1 MPKKKHQFK
10 LKKIY
15 QKKQIAIIIILIM
28 CLISFVIIFGRYITN
43 NIEDFFVRSKEFYFE
58 SDKLSEDTS
67 YFQVENWSGVDSY
80 TITVN
85 MNSRK
90 NNIEVATYDIA
101 YDISYTCSDN
111 VICDLSKTEGII
123 YASTNTDYFNLV
135 VTPNTS
141 LDTGDKV
148 VVDIEVRSKTNYKQ
162 TLKGRFTLIVGKE
175 NLSYQI
181 TDTKGNPYMELS
193 ITNTLSYYTVRQAF
207 DNYTVGQ
214 RINLDTY
221 LSLTEENKQKCKSSV
236 VKIDFE
242 PNVILL
248 DLTDETYSNATNIT
262 TTTINGKT
270 YVNSLT
276 ISLDAESSE
285 DLRFYKVDT
294 SQDYTY
300 PNGDN
305 EPIVNV
311 TVI

>member
-1 MPKKKHQFK
+1 MEYKKHQFK
-10 LKKIY
+10 MKKTY
-15 QKKQIAIIIILIM
+15 QKKQITIIIILIM
-28 CLISFVIIFGRYITN
+28 CPISFVIIFGRYITN

-85 MNSRK
+85 MNSRT

-148 VVDIEVRSKTNYKQ
+148 VVDIEVRSKTNYEK

>member
-276 ISLDAESSE
+276 ISLAAESSE

>member
-262 TTTINGKT
+262 TTMINGKT

>member
-148 VVDIEVRSKTNYKQ
+148 VVDIEVRSKTNYEK

-221 LSLTEENKQKCKSSV
+221 LSLTEENKQKCKSSI

>member
-148 VVDIEVRSKTNYKQ
+148 VVDIEVRSKTNYEQ

-221 LSLTEENKQKCKSSV
+221 LSLTEENKQKCKSSI

>member
-276 ISLDAESSE
+276 ISLVAESSE

>member
-1 MPKKKHQFK
+1 MPNKKYQFK
-10 LKKIY
+10 LNKKY
-15 QKKQIAIIIILIM
+15 QKKQVMIIIILLI
-28 CLISFVIIFGRYITN
+28 CFISFVVIFGRYITN

-58 SDKLSEDTS
+58 SDKLSEETS

-90 NNIEVATYDIA
+90 NNIEVATYDIG

-123 YASTNTDYFNLV
+123 YANTNTDYFNLV
-135 VTPNTS
+135 ITPNTA

-148 VVDIEVRSKTNYKQ
+148 VVDIEVKSTTNYEK

-181 TDTKGNPYMELS
+181 TDSEGNPYMDLS
-193 ITNTLSYYTVRQAF
+193 LTNTLSYYTVRQAF
-207 DNYTVGQ
+207 DGYTVGQ
-214 RINLDTY
+214 RINVDTY
-221 LSLTEENKQKCKSSV
+221 ISLTKENKQKCKSSV
-236 VKIDFE
+236 VKIDFD

-248 DLTDETYSNATNIT
+248 DLTDDVYANATNIT

-276 ISLDAESSE
+276 VELDVESSE

-294 SQDYTY
+294 TQDYTY
-300 PNGDN
+300 PNGN
-305 EPIVNV
+305 NKPVV
-311 TVI
+311 TVTVV

>member
-221 LSLTEENKQKCKSSV
+221 LSLTEENKQKCKSSI

>member
-135 VTPNTS
+135 ITPNTS

-148 VVDIEVRSKTNYKQ
+148 VVDIEARSKTNYEK

-221 LSLTEENKQKCKSSV
+221 LSLTEENKQKCKSSI

>member
-1 MPKKKHQFK
+1 MPNKKHQFK
-10 LKKIY
+10 MKKTY
-15 QKKQIAIIIILIM
+15 QKKQITIIIILIM

-148 VVDIEVRSKTNYKQ
+148 VVDIEVRSKTNYEQ